1 MNPSKHQES
10 VRQYLNDMVGVER
23 DILNALKGQIDDE
36 RVQAHAEL
44 AAILGRCAAESD
56 ARLTRL
62 KELSKEEGGELGAAL
77 KEGVTA
83 ITGTLAGF
91 YGKMREHPLSRM
103 VRDDIVALDVC
114 AVSYSMLHTLGL
126 AAGHGGCAILAEEGL
141 RSCPP
146 LVIAL
151 TDLLPVIVAE
161 ELAEDEPLANPA
173 AAQVALAALREAWH
187 VSRG

>member
-1 MNPSKHQES
+1 MDDSKHHDS
-10 VRQYLNDMVGVER
+10 IRQYVNDMIGVER
-23 DILNALKGQIDDE
+23 DIANALRGQLDDD
-36 RVQAHAEL
+36 RVQAHADL
-44 AAILGRCAAESD
+44 AALLVRCAAEGE
-56 ARLTRL
+56 ARLARL
-62 KELSKEEGGELGAAL
+62 KALSQEEGGELGAAI

-91 YGKMREHPLSRM
+91 YGKLREHPLSRM
-103 VRDDIVALDVC
+103 LRDDIVALDVC

-151 TDLLPVIVAE
+151 TELLPLIVAE
-161 ELAEDEPLANPA
+161 EIAADAPLANPA
-173 AAQVALAALREAWH
+173 AAQVALATLREAWH
-187 VSRG
+187 VPRG